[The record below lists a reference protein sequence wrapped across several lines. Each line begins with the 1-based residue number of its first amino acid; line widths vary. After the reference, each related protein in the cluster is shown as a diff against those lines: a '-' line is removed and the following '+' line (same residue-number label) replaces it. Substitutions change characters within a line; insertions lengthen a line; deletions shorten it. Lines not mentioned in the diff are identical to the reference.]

1 LILTQDCLVD
11 WRQLVEIVCTSRH
24 KSLASF
30 TSLLT
35 TILTRNSDI
44 WQLKLRFAVIALQA
58 SCLATTLADVL

>member
-1 LILTQDCLVD
+1 
-11 WRQLVEIVCTSRH
+11 
-24 KSLASF
+24 LASF